1 MHCIPIG
8 WVQWEKG
15 HCVRQAISSGKAEI
29 IWKMIAGQTFHV
41 HRLTGSGVNNPVGT
55 GLGPEG
61 STDLITRSP
70 RQ

>member
-1 MHCIPIG
+1 M
-8 WVQWEKG
+8 
-15 HCVRQAISSGKAEI
+15 RQAISSGKAEI
-29 IWKMIAGQTFHV
+29 IWKMVAGQTFHV

-55 GLGPEG
+55 GLRPEG